1 MTNPEIKVKRR
12 SKAKKDSTHI
22 QMMVES
28 NTNDIYEIF
37 DKSTIIKSLEKECDI
52 TGEDAIK
59 IADDVEKILLKSEM
73 NNVSSSYIRQL
84 INEMLRKDK
93 IYSDKWI
100 KYRSLSIPIED
111 VRQLIE
117 ETNKENSNGNFG
129 SELINL
135 TIAGQIQKQYAFREC
150 IDKSVVDAHLKG
162 DIYIH
167 DGDFFALRPYCSG
180 NSLEYIKLHGLKL
193 PNMVQSNPASHALT
207 LVNHFQ
213 CFASYLQGLF
223 AGAIGADAVNVF
235 FAPLLEG
242 MEYKEIKQ
250 VAQHLIFSFAQLA
263 ANRGAQVV
271 FSDFNLFF
279 RVPKHYEN
287 TPAVGKGGKYTGKV
301 YKDYEKEARLFLKAI
316 FEVAMEGDANGA
328 NFPFPKLD
336 VHVDERCF
344 NEPDELVDLMCE
356 LNSKRGSAYVIYDRG
371 DEVKISECCRMQS
384 SLTDEE
390 ILKISK
396 HPEEMRFSA
405 WANCSLILPRIAYK
419 FKNITDVF
427 KEIDRLMDLA
437 MIAHKNKYDQIC
449 KLMAIGPTGPLGFLT
464 KGMDG
469 KPYLRIEDAKF
480 LIGMIGL
487 NEMVQC
493 LSGEQLHESESAMKM
508 GLYIMSYFYQSMN
521 NHAEA
526 YGLKCAIEQTPGEG
540 LCMRSALA
548 DVKHFPE
555 AIQYVKGDVKSGDIY
570 YTNSV
575 HLSYDASVDILT
587 RIEKQSKFDP
597 LIKAGSITHIWHSD
611 KEPDPQS
618 LKTLYKYTLEK
629 TKTVQTADSPEFTVC
644 PDCHKTTRG
653 LFDKCPLCNSTA
665 AYGISRITGY
675 YSPIRAWNKGKTSEL
690 KDRVRVNFNMPLYQS
705 KSDDTEKI
713 LFFSKPNCPKC
724 DDLKKI
730 LTEKEIVLDVVDTQ
744 TPEGLAL
751 GCYHSID
758 ELPCLAKVKGDK
770 VISKISG
777 KGSYLKWLKD
787 NR

>member
-12 SKAKKDSTHI
+12 GRTKKDSTQI

-37 DKSTIIKSLEKECDI
+37 DKSVIIKSLVKGCDI
-52 TGEDAIK
+52 NEVEALK
-59 IADDVEKILLKSEM
+59 IADNVEKTLIKSELTTI
-73 NNVSSSYIRQL
+73 SSSYIRQL
-84 INEMLRKDK
+84 INEILRSMN
-93 IYSDKWI
+93 YEKWL
-100 KYRSLSIPIED
+100 KYNSLSIAVED
-111 VRQLIE
+111 IRQLIE
-117 ETNKENSNGNFG
+117 EQNKENSNTSFG
-129 SELINL
+129 AESINL
-135 TIAGQIQKQYAFREC
+135 TVAGQILKQYAFREC
-150 IDKSVVDAHLKG
+150 IDPKVTEAHLHG
-162 DIYIH
+162 DIYVH
-167 DGDFFALRPYCSG
+167 DADFFALRPYCSG
-180 NSLEYIKLHGLKL
+180 NSIEYIKKYGLRL
-193 PNMVQSNPASHALT
+193 PNMIHSNPAQHALV

-235 FAPLLEG
+235 FAPFLEG

-279 RVPKHYEN
+279 HVPKHYEN
-287 TPAVGKGGKYTGKV
+287 TPAIGLGGKYTGKN
-301 YKDYEKEARLFLKAI
+301 YKEYEKEARLFLKAI

-336 VHVDERCF
+336 VHVDDRCF
-344 NEPDELVDLMCE
+344 NADDGLVDLMCE

-384 SLTDEE
+384 SLTDEQVRE
-390 ILKISK
+390 ASL

-405 WANCSLILPRIAYK
+405 WANCSIILPRIAYK
-419 FKNITDVF
+419 YKKMDDIY

-437 MIAHKNKYDQIC
+437 MVAHKNKYDQIC
-449 KLMAIGPTGPLGFLT
+449 KLMALGENGPMGFLA

-469 KPYLRIEDAKF
+469 KPYLKIEDAKF

-493 LSGEQLHESESAMKM
+493 LCQEQLHESESALIL
-508 GLYIMSYFYQSMN
+508 GLNIMAYLYQSMER
-521 NHAEA
+521 HANK
-526 YGLKCAIEQTPGEG
+526 YNLKCAIEQTPGES
-540 LCMRSALA
+540 LAMRSALA

-555 AIQYVKGDVKSGDIY
+555 AIQYVKGDIKSGDIY

-575 HLSYDASVDILT
+575 HLPYDAKVDILT
-587 RIEKQSKFDP
+587 RIVKQSKFDP

-611 KEPDPQS
+611 IEPDPQS

-629 TKTVQTADSPEFTVC
+629 TNTVQTADSPEFTIC
-644 PDCHKTTRG
+644 PDCHKATRG
-653 LFDKCPLCNSTA
+653 LFDKCPSCGSTA
-665 AYGISRITGY
+665 AYGIGRITGY
-675 YSPIRAWNKGKTSEL
+675 YSPIRSWSKGKSAEL
-690 KDRVRVNFNMPLYQS
+690 KDRTRVNFDMPVYNS
-705 KSDDTEKI
+705 KSDNIEKI
-713 LFFSKPNCPKC
+713 LFFSTPNCSKC
-724 DDLKKI
+724 DDLKHI
-730 LTEKEIVLDVVDTQ
+730 LAEKQIQLEVIDTQ
-744 TPEGLAL
+744 TSEGLAL
-751 GCYHSID
+751 GCYYD
-758 ELPCLAKVKGDK
+758 VVELPCLAKVKGDK

-777 KGSYLKWLKD
+777 KGSYLKWLKE
-787 NR
+787 NK